1 MDQDNNQ
8 YLIRIVRL
16 TLQPDKLEAFIA
28 MFDSIKTKIRAF
40 EGCEHLELL
49 QDADFPNVVLT
60 YSLWQDE
67 QALLNYRKS
76 AFFKEVW
83 PRTKAMFAAPP
94 TAFSSRQIRIVNS
107 PENT

>member
-1 MDQDNNQ
+1 MAQDNSE

-16 TLQPDKLEAFIA
+16 TLKPEKVEAFLT
-28 MFDSIKTKIRAF
+28 MFDAIKTKIRTF

-49 QDADFPNVVLT
+49 QDADYPNVVST

-67 QALLNYRKS
+67 KALLNYRNS

-83 PRTKAMFAAPP
+83 PRTKTMFAAPP
-94 TAFSSRQIRIVNS
+94 TAFSSRQIRVVNLS
-107 PENT
+107 ENT